1 MSEEINKP
9 SYYAIIPAKVRYDP
23 ELRPNAKLLY
33 AEITA
38 LANAEGYCWM
48 QNEGFG
54 KLFGLATKSVS
65 SLISQL
71 ADKGYIKVEVMRDP
85 VTKAVIQRRL
95 WVDTPPHR
103 KKEDTPSPQ
112 KNGDPPPAKEETPP
126 PQKAEENN
134 TSKVFNK
141 PPISP
146 KGDGT
151 RKRARVAAEWK
162 PERFEAFWKY
172 YSKNAC
178 GKDKEGARKAWNKL
192 KPDDAL
198 ISTVARAIQAQVAS
212 EEWQRGIGIPHAQ
225 TWLNRRRW
233 EDEVEPEP
241 DAEPDTPEKWGWGT

>member
-1 MSEEINKP
+1 MAGENSKP

-33 AEITA
+33 GEITA
-38 LANAEGYCWM
+38 LANSKGYCFM
-48 QNEGFG
+48 SNSEFAENYGMD
-54 KLFGLATKSVS
+54 KKAVS
-65 SLISQL
+65 RLISQL
-71 ADKGYIKVEVMRDP
+71 ADKGYITVEVIRDP
-85 VTKAVIQRRL
+85 GSKTVTERRI
-95 WVDTPPHR
+95 WIDTPPHR
-103 KKEDTPSPQ
+103 QKEDTPSPPNSGEGINQ
-112 KNGDPPPAKEETPP
+112 KDDTPHH
-126 PQKAEENN
+126 QKAEENN

-146 KGDGT
+146 KGDGG

-198 ISTVARAIQAQVAS
+198 ISTMARAVQAQVAS

-241 DAEPDTPEKWGWGT
+241 DAEPDTSEKWGWGA